1 MLGWLT
7 KVVVVLGVLG
17 LVSFDGISLLRATF
31 NAADQA
37 TTAASAAA
45 EDYRSSHDLQ
55 HSYDAA
61 LTAVTADGDTIET
74 KTFTVAANGSV
85 HLVLH
90 RTAATLWLEK
100 IRPLKHLTDVHA
112 AGDAGPPP

>member
-17 LVSFDGISLLRATF
+17 LLSFDGISWLQANF
-31 NAADQA
+31 SAADQA
-37 TTAASAAA
+37 TTAATAAA

-55 HSYDAA
+55 HSYNAA
-61 LTAVTADGDTIET
+61 LTSVAADGDTIET
-74 KTFTVAANGSV
+74 NTFTVAANGAV

-90 RTAATLWLEK
+90 RTAPTLWLAK
-100 IRPLKHLTDVHA
+100 IRPLKHFTDVHA
-112 AGDAGPPP
+112 AGDAGPAS